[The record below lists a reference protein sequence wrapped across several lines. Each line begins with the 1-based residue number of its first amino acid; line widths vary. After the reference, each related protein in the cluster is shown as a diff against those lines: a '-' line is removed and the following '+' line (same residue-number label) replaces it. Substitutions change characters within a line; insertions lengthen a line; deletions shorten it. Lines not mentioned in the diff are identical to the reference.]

1 MRVIAEGVLC
11 IICQGLAGRVSHI
24 MRGPTRERRRVL
36 LTNEHE
42 FLRQDRA
49 ARVQA
54 VEVHPAG
61 KTRGV
66 E

>member
-24 MRGPTRERRRVL
+24 MRGPTRRRRRLL
-36 LTNEHE
+36 LTNEHQFFRE
-42 FLRQDRA
+42 DGPTA
-49 ARVQA
+49 MEAVQIHA
-54 VEVHPAG
+54 AG
-61 KTRGV
+61 KMRGV